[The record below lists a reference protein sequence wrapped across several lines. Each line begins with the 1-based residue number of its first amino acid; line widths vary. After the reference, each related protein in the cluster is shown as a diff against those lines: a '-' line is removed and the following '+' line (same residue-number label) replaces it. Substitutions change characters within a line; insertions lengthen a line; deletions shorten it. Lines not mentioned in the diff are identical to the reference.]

1 MTVKRSA
8 KVVELQ
14 PPLRC
19 AEPTAD
25 DIESEEDD
33 VAWATRSRMWQSRVA
48 KTSARRTK
56 RAKAHPALILAGHGV
71 SMRIEN
77 GALTIQNGFTHYPQ
91 KREIIRYFRGDVAL
105 PERIILLDGSGSIS
119 FDVLSWLAEQKVSL
133 IRIDWKGDIVCVAG
147 ASGYSANHFRV
158 RWQLEARENPG
169 QRNEFC
175 RSLITRKIEASI
187 VTLEKS
193 IPRSDRWE
201 RAMKSAYAALTRLD
215 ENPPEIISELRALEA
230 NCAASYFRSW
240 VGMPM
245 KWRGTSRRPIPDNW
259 LSIGVRSSPYHL
271 AGNRNAA
278 HPVNAILNYAY
289 AALESEIRIKAIS
302 EGYDPTIGIMHEG
315 DDGSSKFIFDLMEPE
330 RPKVD
335 RAVLDFVKGLV
346 FDPAD
351 FVIRSDGVCRLNPE
365 MARMVVAKVSVL
377 ENFPRRLA
385 VKSTLSRRRGSRP
398 WTAHVIVTE

>member
-8 KVVELQ
+8 KVIKLQ

-19 AEPTAD
+19 AEPTPAE
-25 DIESEEDD
+25 IELEEDD
-33 VAWATRSRMWQSRVA
+33 IAWPTRSAMWQSRVA
-48 KTSARRTK
+48 KASARRTK
-56 RAKAHPALILAGHGV
+56 RAKAQPALILAGHGV
-71 SMRIEN
+71 SLRVEN

-91 KREIIRYFRGDVAL
+91 QREIIRYFRGDVAL

-119 FDVLSWLAEQKVSL
+119 FDVLSWLAEQKVSF
-133 IRIDWKGDIVCVAG
+133 IRIDWKGEIVCVAG
-147 ASGYSANHFRV
+147 ASGYSANPFRV
-158 RWQLEARENPG
+158 RWQLETRENSE
-169 QRNEFC
+169 QRNDFC
-175 RSLITRKIEASI
+175 RSIIRRKIEATI
-187 VTLEKS
+187 ITLEKP
-193 IPRSDRWE
+193 IPRSDKWE
-201 RAMKSAYAALTRLD
+201 RAMKSAYAALSRLE
-215 ENPPEIISELRALEA
+215 ENPPENTSELRALEA

-240 VGMPM
+240 VGTPI

-259 LSIGVRSSPYHL
+259 HSIGARSSPYHL

-315 DDGSSKFIFDLMEPE
+315 SDGSSKFIFDLMEPE

-335 RAVLDFVKGLV
+335 RSMLDFVEDHV

-365 MARMVVAKVSVL
+365 MTRTVVAILSACVAIS
-377 ENFPRRLA
+377 FPRLTMSAR
-385 VKSTLSRRRGSRP
+385 
-398 WTAHVIVTE
+398 